1 MAQNNLG
8 LQGTPGEGKPRG
20 LVGQWR
26 QWFYNL
32 PIRQKQ
38 ILALLGSEMLSL
50 ALAGAGAW
58 LIGNSLQGQLVNQA
72 KSELGV
78 TQISYNIKIDQMGFG
93 FRGQSD
99 NVAIIAAAIA
109 AAEGVTVPVS
119 LREEVQQILRN
130 EIRAR
135 QIEYASLVGKD
146 LRLLASG
153 NGDRHGDLFNP
164 NGLVAQVF
172 DRADGEQIKTSE
184 IVTEAELHQESPPLP
199 PGVGSGNHLIRYTV
213 TPVKHPETKDII
225 AALVSGDLVNGKT
238 PIVERTLKTFQENG
252 SGGYSGIYF
261 LDEPPSAAPVP
272 LNHRTAATKGVAP
285 KGQTFKLAI
294 SQQDQNQEEYL
305 VNIPLSDEGILAAA
319 AAAGGHPVTG
329 RQKIGDENYTVAAK
343 ALLNYRGLPV
353 AILVR
358 GTSEIGIELLMQD
371 TWGKLLV
378 SAAVVVALDLV
389 LAAFLGQVIVTPMQ
403 QLKKKARQFAA
414 GDRAARVSVLAT
426 DEVGQLAATFNKMAD
441 SIVASETAATEQRQK
456 LQEALDRLTETQAQ
470 LIHAEKMSSL
480 GQLVAGVA
488 HEINNPV
495 NFISG
500 NINHAQQY
508 TEDIIN
514 LLRLYQA
521 TYPDP
526 TPEIT
531 AEAENI
537 DLDFISSDL
546 PDLLNSM
553 RSGTERIRKIVNSL
567 RNFSRLDES
576 DFKKVNLHEGIDN
589 TIKLLQNRLHSQG
602 SNFPGI
608 MINKDYGMIPEL
620 YCYPGQ
626 LNQAIMNIV
635 ANAIDAIYDDF
646 TTNSPKNKEYV
657 IKISTKIVQLNVKV
671 SSLNERAKKRDVTV
685 ALIRIVDNG
694 LGIKNEVKGRIF
706 DPFFTT
712 KPVGKGTGLGLSIAH
727 SIVVKQH
734 GGELICLSEPG
745 QGTEFIIK
753 IPINAEPAALKS
765 AS

>member
-1 MAQNNLG
+1 MGQNYLG
-8 LQGTPGEGKPRG
+8 LRDAPRDKEAPRG
-20 LVGQWR
+20 QVRQWLK
-26 QWFYNL
+26 WFYNL

-38 ILALLGSEMLSL
+38 IVALLGSEMLSL

-58 LIGNSLQGQLVNQA
+58 LIGHSLQGQLVNQA

-99 NVAIIAAAIA
+99 NVAIIAAAVA
-109 AAEGVTVPVS
+109 AAENVTVPVS
-119 LREEVQQILRN
+119 LREEVRQILRN

-135 QIEYASLVGKD
+135 QIEYATLVGKD
-146 LRLLASG
+146 LRIVVSG
-153 NGDRHGDLFNP
+153 NGDRVGELFNP
-164 NGLVAQVF
+164 SGLVAQVF
-172 DRADGEQIKTSE
+172 NLDNGEQIKTSE
-184 IVTEAELHQESPPLP
+184 IVTGAELQQESPPLP
-199 PGVGSGNHLIRYTV
+199 PGVGQGNHLIRYTV

-252 SGGYSGIYF
+252 SSGYSAIYF
-261 LDEPPSAAPVP
+261 LDESPEAASFP
-272 LNHRTAATKGVAP
+272 LEDAGIDTRIVAP
-285 KGQTFKLAI
+285 QGQKFKLAI

-329 RQKIGDENYTVAAK
+329 RQEIGNDSYTVAAK
-343 ALLNYRGLPV
+343 ALLNYQGLPV

-358 GTSEIGIELLMQD
+358 GTSEIGIQLLMQD
-371 TWGKLLV
+371 TWRKLLG
-378 SAAVVVALDLV
+378 SAVVVVALDLV
-389 LAAFLGQVIVTPMQ
+389 LAAFLGRVIVAPMQ
-403 QLKKKARQFAA
+403 QLKEKARQFAA
-414 GDRAARVSVLAT
+414 GDRAARVSVLAR
-426 DEVGQLAATFNKMAD
+426 DEVGQLAATFNQMAD

-456 LQEALDRLTETQAQ
+456 LQDTLDRLTETQAQ

-508 TEDIIN
+508 TEDILN

-521 TYPDP
+521 SYPEP
-526 TPEIT
+526 TPEIA
-531 AEAENI
+531 AEAESI
-537 DLDFISSDL
+537 DLDFIGSDL
-546 PDLLNSM
+546 PHLLNSM

-589 TIKLLQNRLHSQG
+589 SLKLLENRLQPQA
-602 SNFPGI
+602 NFPGI
-608 MINKDYGMIPEL
+608 FVVKEYGNIPEL

-626 LNQAIMNIV
+626 LNQAIMNIIN
-635 ANAIDAIYDDF
+635 NAIDAIHDDF
-646 TTNSPKNKEYV
+646 IHNSKYEKKYQIN
-657 IKISTKIVQLNVKV
+657 IITKIVYLHMKIHN
-671 SSLNERAKKRDVTV
+671 LNERAKKRDVSC

-694 LGIKNEVKGRIF
+694 LGIKEEIKSRIF

-745 QGTEFIIK
+745 QGTEFVMK